1 MTKIIHA
8 NIDWNEAGVPVS
20 DQFDDVYFSNQN
32 GLEET
37 RYVFLSQ
44 NNLPTRWEDFDEER
58 FVIAETGFGTGLNFL
73 AVWQWFKQFRQSNQK
88 AKAKQLHF
96 ISFEKYPVAI
106 DDLIK
111 SHQAWPELTE
121 FAQQLQANYPAAVAG
136 CHRLVL
142 EDGLIT
148 LDLWF
153 GDIHDSL
160 PQVPTWESGI
170 VDTWFLD
177 GFAPSKNPDM
187 WNQDLFN
194 GMVKLAKKNCTV
206 ATFTAAGFV
215 RRGLIEAGF
224 SMRKVKGFGHKRE
237 MIVGTLE
244 TKTPY
249 TNIAKH
255 YSRTHSKTQLNTKLE
270 VAIIGGGI
278 AAMAIAHSLVS
289 RGITVHLYC
298 KDKELACGASKNLQ
312 GAIYPLLSDGASN
325 PAQFFAPA
333 FEFAHSY
340 YDNLLKHIEF
350 DHQWCGVTQLMW
362 SEQESIKLNKIAN
375 TGYPT
380 NLVRK
385 LSESETNQIVGL
397 EVNCPSLHY
406 SNGGWLSPQQLIRN
420 LAEHL
425 QKTGKLHLHLKHKV
439 ESLINDE
446 DSWTLNFAE
455 QPAESHEVVVIT
467 TGHLFD
473 ELSQSKDTPLTKVKG
488 QVTTVESSE
497 QLEKLSTVLC
507 YEGYM
512 TPKSS
517 LDHSHRIGAS
527 YDKQNIDEEFDAD
540 VQVSNREKLTHCL
553 PKAKW
558 TNEINVDHDNARQ
571 GIRSVSRDHLAFV
584 GNACEKEE
592 IENLGWKTLL
602 DSELPQ
608 QNNLYTLLGLGSRGL
623 TAAPLLA
630 EILASQITR
639 QPIPLSCSM
648 LEAIHPARMWVRK
661 TLRENKQAVNRW
673 NSKR

>member
-1 MTKIIHA
+1 VTI
-8 NIDWNEAGVPVS
+8 E
-20 DQFDDVYFSNQN
+20 
-32 GLEET
+32 
-37 RYVFLSQ
+37 
-44 NNLPTRWEDFDEER
+44 
-58 FVIAETGFGTGLNFL
+58 
-73 AVWQWFKQFRQSNQK
+73 
-88 AKAKQLHF
+88 
-96 ISFEKYPVAI
+96 
-106 DDLIK
+106 DLIK
-111 SHQAWPELTE
+111 SHHAWPEL
-121 FAQQLQANYPAAVAG
+121 ADYAKKLQANYPSAIAG

-160 PQVPTWESGI
+160 PQVPTWQEGL
-170 VDTWFLD
+170 VDAWFLD
-177 GFAPSKNPDM
+177 GFAPSKNPAM

-194 GMVKLAKKNCTV
+194 GMVKLAKKECTV

-224 SMRKVKGFGHKRE
+224 TMRKAKGFGRKRD

-244 TKTPY
+244 TKTAY
-249 TNIAKH
+249 TNIANH
-255 YSRTHSKTQLNTKLE
+255 YSRAHSKAQLETMPD

-278 AAMAIAHSLVS
+278 AAMATAHSLIS

-298 KDKELACGASKNLQ
+298 KDNELACGASKNLQ
-312 GAIYPLLSDGASN
+312 GAVYPLLSDGASN

-340 YDNLLKHIEF
+340 YDNLREHIEF

-362 SEQESIKLNKIAN
+362 CEQEATKLNKIADAD
-375 TGYPT
+375 YPI

-385 LSESETNQIVGL
+385 LSSDETNQTVGL
-397 EVNCPSLHY
+397 DVNCASLHY
-406 SNGGWLSPQQLIRN
+406 PKGGWLSPQQLIRA

-425 QKTGKLHLHLKHKV
+425 QQTGKLHLHLNHKV
-439 ESLINDE
+439 ESLVCENGHWKLDF
-446 DSWTLNFAE
+446 SNQSAKL
-455 QPAESHEVVVIT
+455 HGVVVIAS
-467 TGHLFD
+467 GHLFE

-488 QVTTVESSE
+488 QVTTVPSSK
-497 QLEKLSTVLC
+497 QLEKLRTVLC

-517 LDHSHRIGAS
+517 LDDGHRIGAS
-527 YDKQNIDEEFDAD
+527 YDKQNIDEEFDAS
-540 VQVSNREKLTHCL
+540 VQQSNKEKLTHCL
-553 PKAKW
+553 PNAKW
-558 TNEINVDHDNARQ
+558 TDEINVSHDNARQ

-584 GNACEKEE
+584 GNACGKKE
-592 IENLGWKTLL
+592 IDNLDWRSLL

-608 QNNLYTLLGLGSRGL
+608 QRNLYTLLGLGSRGL

-630 EILASQITR
+630 EILAAQITG
-639 QPIPLSCSM
+639 QPIPLSNSM

-661 TLRENKQAVNRW
+661 TLRENKQAV
-673 NSKR
+673 KRHLKLPKTKKSL